1 MKSCNNIK
9 NQIVTLAGYGKPYPA
24 GDFEARKNDFE
35 VLNKI
40 LRRQNLSFPFAKFL
54 PICYYMTAGRT
65 ARELWWTNQEF
76 SFVDVI
82 PPCFYMFIYDLGDE
96 EEGQW

>member
-1 MKSCNNIK
+1 
-9 NQIVTLAGYGKPYPA
+9 
-24 GDFEARKNDFE
+24 
-35 VLNKI
+35 
-40 LRRQNLSFPFAKFL
+40 
-54 PICYYMTAGRT
+54 MTAGRT
-65 ARELWWTNQEF
+65 SRELWWTNQEF